1 MPIALPP
8 IATASG
14 SDWPDI
20 LALLAGVGLPIADL
34 GRDRPIE
41 FLVARAADGNL
52 AGSIGI
58 EGAEAERLI
67 RSLAV
72 APALRGHGLGSALL
86 EAAEA
91 RARSAGVTRLYLLT
105 LTPAF
110 FDQRGYTAVARD
122 AVPAAVAASEE
133 FSRLCPG
140 DAACLTRR
148 LDR

>member
-1 MPIALPP
+1 MPTSLPP
-8 IATASG
+8 IETASG
-14 SDWPDI
+14 SDWPDL

-34 GRDRPIE
+34 GHDRPIE
-41 FLVARAADGNL
+41 FLVARAAGGKL
-52 AGSIGI
+52 AGSVAI
-58 EGAEAERLI
+58 EGAGAERLI

-86 EAAEA
+86 EAAETW
-91 RARSAGVTRLYLLT
+91 ARSAGVTRLYLLT

-110 FDQRGYTAVARD
+110 FDRRGYTPVARD

-133 FSRLCPG
+133 FGRLCPG

-148 LDR
+148 LTP